1 LSSISAPSNK
11 SSSPANKSRICFF
24 GGEKGGIGK
33 TTLATLFAYLF
44 LEANRELAGATL
56 DYSNPAFKKQLVG
69 VLPDSCV
76 GNFSFARSRD
86 ISEFGNFLSKNY
98 SRVVLLDS
106 PSSFYLV
113 FQNYL
118 LDFLLASDRLD
129 FIWIVSEE
137 ANSFRQFSAYQQIL
151 ATHPNLNYLIFFP
164 EWIHGSE
171 FSLDFEGLPCYR
183 LLTLSPFVLSR
194 LRENFQFLKFK
205 QSDDPY
211 LKGVIESYLIRFKNQ
226 FGKEL
231 SLFLTG

>member
-1 LSSISAPSNK
+1 LSSMSPPSHQ
-11 SSSPANKSRICFF
+11 SSSPSHKPRICFF

-44 LEANRELAGATL
+44 LEAKRELAGATL
-56 DYSNPAFKKQLVG
+56 DYSNPAFKKQLAG
-69 VLPDSCV
+69 ILPDDCV
-76 GNFSFARSRD
+76 GAFSLVRSRD
-86 ISEFGNFLSKNY
+86 VSELGNFLSRNR

-106 PSSFYLV
+106 PSSFYYL

-118 LDFLLASDRLD
+118 ADFLLVSDRLD

-137 ANSFRQFSAYQQIL
+137 ANSFKQFFAYQQIL
-151 ATHPNLNYLIFFP
+151 EGHPNLNYLIFFP
-164 EWIHGSE
+164 DWIHGGE
-171 FSLDFEGLPCYR
+171 FSSDFQGLPCYR
-183 LLTLSPFVLSR
+183 LPTLSPFVLSR
-194 LRENFQFLKFK
+194 LRENLQFLKFK
-205 QSDDPY
+205 ESDDPY